1 VSDPAQPDLVVRGG
15 TVVTA
20 ADAFLADVAIRGG
33 RIQAIGVDLPAAT
46 HEIDAHG
53 LQVLPGGVD
62 VHTHLDAPVGD
73 VTAIDDFES
82 GTAAAACGGITTI
95 CDYAWQQPG
104 QTIAEGIEA
113 WKAKAVGKAIVD
125 YGFHVILSDA
135 SDARLAEIPR
145 AVTAG
150 YPSFKVFMIK
160 EFGIGD
166 TGILRVMAAA
176 RASGAVVNVHA
187 ENSAILEQRASE
199 MLAAG
204 KRNPRYYAESRPPI
218 AEAEATRRALD
229 YAALTQSEVYIVH
242 LSCAEALVAV
252 RAARAAGVR
261 VWAET
266 RPIYLALS
274 DERYAPGG
282 LEAAKLVG
290 APPLRSP
297 GDVAALWAGLANGE
311 IQAIGS
317 DNTSWSVEQKAA
329 GQDDFTR
336 VPYGVPGLQ
345 TEMQVIY
352 SEGVS
357 KGRISVNTFVATF
370 CTNPAR
376 IFGLYPRKGTI
387 AVGSDA
393 DLVLFDPSRTL
404 TIGEWPLY
412 SRAGYDPFEGL
423 LVTGAPVVTLSRG
436 EVIAREGQLLGR
448 PGRGEH
454 LLRKRMTASAYG

>member
-1 VSDPAQPDLVVRGG
+1 
-15 TVVTA
+15 
-20 ADAFLADVAIRGG
+20 VA
-33 RIQAIGVDLPAAT
+33 
-46 HEIDAHG
+46 
-53 LQVLPGGVD
+53 
-62 VHTHLDAPVGD
+62 
-73 VTAIDDFES
+73 
-82 GTAAAACGGITTI
+82 
-95 CDYAWQQPG
+95 
-104 QTIAEGIEA
+104 
-113 WKAKAVGKAIVD
+113 
-125 YGFHVILSDA
+125 
-135 SDARLAEIPR
+135 
-145 AVTAG
+145 AG

-187 ENSAILEQRASE
+187 ENSAILEQRATQMRAE
-199 MLAAG
+199 G
-204 KRNPRYYAESRPPI
+204 RKDPRYYAESRPPL
-218 AEAEATRRALD
+218 AESEATRRALD
-229 YAALTQSEVYIVH
+229 YAALMGAEVYIVH
-242 LSCAEALVAV
+242 MSCADALAAV

-274 DERYAPGG
+274 EERYAPGG

-290 APPLRSP
+290 APPLRSRA
-297 GDVAALWAGLANGE
+297 DVAALWEGLATGE

-317 DNTSWSVEQKAA
+317 DNTAWSLEQKAA

-345 TEMQVIY
+345 TEMQAIY
-352 SEGVS
+352 SEGVT
-357 KGRISVNTFVATF
+357 KGRISVNTFVAAF

-404 TIGEWPLY
+404 TIGDWPLY

-423 LVTGAPVVTLSRG
+423 VVTGVPVLTLSRG
-436 EVIAREGQLLGR
+436 EIIAREGHLLGR

-454 LLRKRMTASAYG
+454 LLRKRVAASAHG

>member
-1 VSDPAQPDLVVRGG
+1 MNQSIPDLVIRGG

-20 ADAFLADVAIRGG
+20 VDSFVADVAIRGG
-33 RIQAIGVDLPAAT
+33 RVVAIGADLAAG
-46 HEIDAHG
+46 EQELDASG
-53 LQVLPGGVD
+53 LLVLPGGVD
-62 VHTHLDAPVGD
+62 VHTHLDAPVGE

-82 GTAAAACGGITTI
+82 GTAAAACGGVTTI
-95 CDYAWQQPG
+95 CDYAWQRPG
-104 QTIAEGIEA
+104 LSIAQAIDE
-113 WKAKAVGKAIVD
+113 WKAKAAGKAYID

-135 SDARLAEIPR
+135 SDERLTELPSIVA
-145 AVTAG
+145 AG

-166 TGILRVMAAA
+166 AGIIRLMAAA
-176 RASGAVVNVHA
+176 RAAGAIVNVHA
-187 ENSAILEQRASE
+187 ENGE
-199 MLAAG
+199 MLDHRAAEMLRAG
-204 KRNPRYYAESRPPI
+204 RRDPRYYAESRPPL

-229 YAALTQSEVYIVH
+229 YAALTGAEVYIVH
-242 LSCAEALVAV
+242 LSCADALAAV

-261 VWAET
+261 AWAET

-274 DERYAPGG
+274 EERYEPGG

-290 APPLRSP
+290 APPLRSVA
-297 GDVAALWAGLANGE
+297 DQAALWEGLRAGD

-317 DNTSWSVEQKAA
+317 DNTSWTVQQKAA

-336 VPYGVPGLQ
+336 VPYGVPGLE

-357 KGRISVNTFVATF
+357 KGRISVNTFVAAF

-387 AVGSDA
+387 AIGSDA
-393 DLVLFDPSRTL
+393 DFVLFDPGRTQ
-404 TIGEWPLY
+404 IVGERPLH

-423 LVTGAPVVTLSRG
+423 QVTGAPVLTLSRG
-436 EVIAREGQLLGR
+436 EVVAREGELLGR
-448 PGRGEH
+448 AGRGEH
-454 LLRKRMTASAYG
+454 LTRRRSVCRGQT